1 MKVPGSDGN
10 ESVLKRIQEG
20 RVGEQAASRR
30 APTTNGAA
38 DGLSAELQKTQVD
51 TMKFSSLG
59 AVLRQE
65 LDPVK
70 MAEERRA
77 KVESLK
83 ERIRNGSY
91 APPVESIAQA
101 LGEEISTE
109 VIFGAQFMAGDEG

>member
-10 ESVLKRIQEG
+10 ENVLKRIQEG
-20 RVGEQAASRR
+20 RVGEQGAARR

-38 DGLSAELQKTQVD
+38 DGLSAELRKTQVD

-59 AVLRQE
+59 SVLRQE
-65 LDPVK
+65 LDPAR
-70 MAEERRA
+70 MAEERRV

-109 VIFGAQFMAGDEG
+109 IIFGGGLAAGDEG

>member
-10 ESVLKRIQEG
+10 ENVLKRIQEG
-20 RVGEQAASRR
+20 RVGEQGTARR

-38 DGLSAELQKTQVD
+38 DGLSAELQKSQVD

-59 AVLRQE
+59 SVLRQE

-70 MAEERRA
+70 MADERRA
-77 KVESLK
+77 KIESLK
-83 ERIRNGSY
+83 DRIRNGSY
-91 APPVESIAQA
+91 APPVENIAQA

-109 VIFGAQFMAGDEG
+109 IILGARFAAGEEG